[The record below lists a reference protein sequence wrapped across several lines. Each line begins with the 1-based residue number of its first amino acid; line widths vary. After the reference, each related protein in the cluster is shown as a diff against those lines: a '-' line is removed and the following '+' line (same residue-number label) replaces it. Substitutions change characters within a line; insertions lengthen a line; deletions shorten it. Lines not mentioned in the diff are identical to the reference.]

1 MLLLYVANL
10 HSRTRGCLYCSSIT
24 VCAGSFLLTLSLVW
38 CYSLRAR
45 VPCLSYLNLWLSSTP
60 PFESGAIQTT
70 PGEQSAKVV
79 KSMYSQ
85 MSCPFHCWWPR
96 CVYGKVEIIPGYA
109 HHFRVSTFRG
119 AAACIIRGKSISKQ
133 TDVVARELRDRVRVL
148 WKWMTSKIWPAC
160 CKPELYV
167 SILLF

>member
-1 MLLLYVANL
+1 MFTTFNWAKMLLLYVANL

-24 VCAGSFLLTLSLVW
+24 VCAGSFLLTLSLSFGVIHCVRACPVYRIW
-38 CYSLRAR
+38 IYGYHRLPRLR
-45 VPCLSYLNLWLSSTP
+45 VG
-60 PFESGAIQTT
+60 PFRQHR
-70 PGEQSAKVV
+70 EQSAKVV

-119 AAACIIRGKSISKQ
+119 AAACIIRGKSKSKQ
-133 TDVVARELRDRVRVL
+133 TDVGARELRDRVRVL
-148 WKWMTSKIWPAC
+148 WK
-160 CKPELYV
+160 
-167 SILLF
+167 